1 MDSSTTK
8 RVVAGAVVAGL
19 QAAAAKSNNHL
30 QRQDIHAVEREVT
43 EAVAPIVQHATN
55 TEPWY
60 QSRVTWGAII
70 AVAGGIAGI
79 AGYSVDVDD
88 QAQIV
93 NGIVGITT
101 AIGGL
106 IAWYGRWRA
115 KKPLGR

>member
-1 MDSSTTK
+1 MADNTRK
-8 RVVAGAVVAGL
+8 VVADLVTDALKEVAASPSTSL
-19 QAAAAKSNNHL
+19 KERDVAPAAK
-30 QRQDIHAVEREVT
+30 AVTDNVT
-43 EAVAPIVQHATN
+43 AAVQHATN

-70 AVAGGIAGI
+70 AVGGGLAGI

-93 NGIVGITT
+93 NGIVGLTT
-101 AIGGL
+101 AVGGL

-115 KKPLGR
+115 KKPIGQ